1 MSDIRR
7 RNTENH
13 EIHQHQDSVP
23 TQKKTYILKKK
34 ETITQR
40 GSPDTFVQQKIR
52 QMCLKP
58 QKRDQANKSQEIRET
73 DAKIDH
79 SIKQAS
85 RTLKKAAQRSS
96 IRKKAEA
103 EKPEQSYS
111 FQQPTEKEEAVV
123 KSSMD
128 QSIKTRENTI
138 GIRTSTEEAKKNVVA
153 KEYAAIRKAEK
164 EESAAAMQAKSHV
177 AAETAKA
184 VTAEAKKN
192 AAKETAQK
200 AAKKAAASSAKETV
214 KATASASGG
223 GLVFIVGMIL
233 FIIFCALAVFICVIG
248 SSNANEEQNR
258 QNASNG
264 TAAVSENVLQYS
276 NLISQYAN
284 ENGIGRYV
292 ALIEAIMM
300 QESGG
305 VGTNVMQVNFG
316 TVTTVEDSIRM
327 GVGYVRNCLEMAR
340 VTDPNDMDHIKVVS

>member
-40 GSPDTFVQQKIR
+40 GTPDTFVQQKIR

-58 QKRDQANKSQEIRET
+58 QKRDQANESQEIRET

-79 SIKQAS
+79 SVKQAS

-96 IRKKAEA
+96 RRIKEKKAET

-111 FQQPTEKEEAVV
+111 FQQSTEKEEAVV
-123 KSSMD
+123 KSSME
-128 QSIKTRENTI
+128 QPIKTRENTI

-164 EESAAAMQAKSHV
+164 EESAAAMQAKSHA

-192 AAKETAQK
+192 AVKETAQK
-200 AAKKAAASSAKETV
+200 TAKKQLLPLRRK
-214 KATASASGG
+214 
-223 GLVFIVGMIL
+223 
-233 FIIFCALAVFICVIG
+233 
-248 SSNANEEQNR
+248 
-258 QNASNG
+258 
-264 TAAVSENVLQYS
+264 
-276 NLISQYAN
+276 
-284 ENGIGRYV
+284 
-292 ALIEAIMM
+292 
-300 QESGG
+300 
-305 VGTNVMQVNFG
+305 
-316 TVTTVEDSIRM
+316 
-327 GVGYVRNCLEMAR
+327 
-340 VTDPNDMDHIKVVS
+340 P

>member
-1 MSDIRR
+1 
-7 RNTENH
+7 
-13 EIHQHQDSVP
+13 
-23 TQKKTYILKKK
+23 
-34 ETITQR
+34 
-40 GSPDTFVQQKIR
+40 
-52 QMCLKP
+52 MCLKP
-58 QKRDQANKSQEIRET
+58 QKRDQANESQEIRET

-164 EESAAAMQAKSHV
+164 EESAAAMQAKSHA

-200 AAKKAAASSAKETV
+200 TAKKLLLQAAAVWFSL
-214 KATASASGG
+214 
-223 GLVFIVGMIL
+223 LV
-233 FIIFCALAVFICVIG
+233 
-248 SSNANEEQNR
+248 
-258 QNASNG
+258 
-264 TAAVSENVLQYS
+264 
-276 NLISQYAN
+276 
-284 ENGIGRYV
+284 
-292 ALIEAIMM
+292 
-300 QESGG
+300 
-305 VGTNVMQVNFG
+305 
-316 TVTTVEDSIRM
+316 
-327 GVGYVRNCLEMAR
+327 
-340 VTDPNDMDHIKVVS
+340 

>member
-58 QKRDQANKSQEIRET
+58 QKRDQANESQEIRET

-164 EESAAAMQAKSHV
+164 EESAAAMQAKSHA

-200 AAKKAAASSAKETV
+200 TEKK
-214 KATASASGG
+214 GG
-223 GLVFIVGMIL
+223 G
-233 FIIFCALAVFICVIG
+233 
-248 SSNANEEQNR
+248 
-258 QNASNG
+258 
-264 TAAVSENVLQYS
+264 
-276 NLISQYAN
+276 
-284 ENGIGRYV
+284 
-292 ALIEAIMM
+292 
-300 QESGG
+300 
-305 VGTNVMQVNFG
+305 
-316 TVTTVEDSIRM
+316 
-327 GVGYVRNCLEMAR
+327 
-340 VTDPNDMDHIKVVS
+340 K